1 MIVSFRA
8 KDPIHDENWSPRRI
22 ASLIAKRQ
30 SSGEDAKCLIA
41 PVPIEVK
48 SEDGSD
54 QSYTATRHPSS
65 IKPPKNFVKANRHAL
80 REQQRINKNAVIE
93 EKRKEENKQIKID
106 QKKQQRFGNVKSRV
120 CAPGSSSTDRQQA
133 QYAAASHTNK
143 ESPQSLSICLNSD
156 DDAKNNQECHIA
168 FGRKVP
174 SRRSSMRVNTNERQS
189 GDEKGYLRH
198 KSFGKTPAYITNRR
212 AKLEREEH
220 ERILIQQN
228 APPAPGLV
236 LMEEAERLETLRLLE
251 ENEKIERD
259 KLRNIP
265 FAMNGHRAAR
275 IREAIEF
282 RLKEIED
289 AKKIFSKQ
297 RVFVAQCDT

>member
-1 MIVSFRA
+1 MVG
-8 KDPIHDENWSPRRI
+8 N
-22 ASLIAKRQ
+22 
-30 SSGEDAKCLIA
+30 SGEDAKCLIA

-54 QSYTATRHPSS
+54 QSYTATRYPSS
-65 IKPPKNFVKANRHAL
+65 KKPTKNYVKANRHAL

-93 EKRKEENKQIKID
+93 DQRKEEMKRTKIQ
-106 QKKQQRFGNVKSRV
+106 QKKQQQFGNIRSRV
-120 CAPGSSSTDRQQA
+120 TSQT
-133 QYAAASHTNK
+133 QYAAASHSNK
-143 ESPQSLSICLNSD
+143 ESPPSNSLHLNSD
-156 DDAKNNQECHIA
+156 EDAKSCQEFHIA
-168 FGRKVP
+168 FGQKVP
-174 SRRSSMRVNTNERQS
+174 SSRSSVRVNTNERQS
-189 GDEKGYLRH
+189 GDEKSFLRH

-212 AKLEREEH
+212 AKLEQEEH
-220 ERILIQQN
+220 ERMLIQQN

-236 LMEEAERLETLRLLE
+236 LMDEIERLETLRILD

-289 AKKIFSKQ
+289 AKKVFSKD
-297 RVFVAQCDT
+297 RVFVAQRDT